1 MAQRRFA
8 AERCADCGLHPQ
20 LCACAERPSL
30 ELQTALL
37 IVQSNKERNKPTN
50 TARMLPQLLRN
61 AELLR
66 HGARPSEHGGEPG
79 VELDRDAL
87 RRPERDYLLIFP
99 RVDDPDG
106 PNRTPA
112 ATLDA
117 ELLARRRA
125 ARPDAHLT
133 IVLLDGTWAQCSRMS
148 RRVPELAAM
157 QAVAL
162 PDGVPS
168 HWGVRRASDPS
179 RLSTFEA
186 AIRVIELCEGP
197 APALTMQIYFDRVA
211 AAMLF
216 MKSKLRSPE
225 VPAEWIAERERR
237 FAFKPAP

>member
-1 MAQRRFA
+1 MAQRRFM
-8 AERCADCGLHPQ
+8 AERCADCGVHLQ

-30 ELQTALL
+30 TLATKLL

-50 TARMLPQLLRN
+50 TARILPQLLPD

-66 HGARPSEHGGEPG
+66 HGVRGSEYGGEAS
-79 VELDRDAL
+79 EEFDASAL

-99 RVDDPDG
+99 RIIDPEGQD
-106 PNRTPA
+106 PQPA
-112 ATLDA
+112 PTLDA

-125 ARPDAHLT
+125 ERPDSQLT
-133 IVLLDGTWAQCSRMS
+133 IVLLDGTWAQCSRLS
-148 RRVPELAAM
+148 RRLPELADM

-162 PDGVPS
+162 PEGLPS
-168 HWGVRRASDPS
+168 HWGVRKASDPS

-197 APALTMQIYFDRVA
+197 AAAMPLQIHFDRVA

-216 MKSKLRSPE
+216 MKGKLRSPE
-225 VPAEWIAERERR
+225 VPAEWIAERDRR
-237 FAFKPAP
+237 FVIGG

>member
-1 MAQRRFA
+1 MAQRRLV
-8 AERCADCGLHPQ
+8 AERCADCGLHLP
-20 LCACAERPSL
+20 LCACAKRPWL
-30 ELQTALL
+30 ELDTALL

-50 TARMLPQLLRN
+50 TGRLLPQLLRN
-61 AELLR
+61 ATILR
-66 HGARPSEHGGEPG
+66 HGARAAEHGGDPSDEF
-79 VELDRDAL
+79 DAAAL
-87 RRPERDYLLIFP
+87 GRPERDYLLIFP
-99 RVDDPDG
+99 RVEDPEG
-106 PNRTPA
+106 PGRKPA
-112 ATLDA
+112 PTLDA
-117 ELLARRRA
+117 ELLAARRA
-125 ARPDAHLT
+125 ARPDAELT

-148 RRVPELAAM
+148 RRLPELRGM

-197 APALTMQIYFDRVA
+197 APALIMQTYFDRVA

-225 VPAEWIAERERR
+225 VPQEWIDERNRR
-237 FAFKPAP
+237 FKPEP